1 MAEDKPIPHIEV
13 IVEYKG
19 ERASLNCS
27 HFIDGI
33 SFLCGCE
40 ASIRRN
46 EKMNQPLD
54 IRTSAFQKSNLDKLL
69 ELTQNLNKENDH
81 GNDSNVH

>member
-13 IVEYKG
+13 SVEYKG

-40 ASIRRN
+40 ASIREREN
-46 EKMNQPLD
+46 MKEPID
-54 IRTSAFQKSNLDKLL
+54 IRTSEFQKSNMDKLL
-69 ELTQNLNKENDH
+69 ELAQRMEQENEHDT
-81 GNDSNVH
+81 